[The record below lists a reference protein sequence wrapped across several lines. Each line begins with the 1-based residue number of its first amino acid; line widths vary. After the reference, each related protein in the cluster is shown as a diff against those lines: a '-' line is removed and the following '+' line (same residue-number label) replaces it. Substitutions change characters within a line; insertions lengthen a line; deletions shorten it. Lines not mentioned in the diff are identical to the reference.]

1 MGDRRPRDSRRRKRL
16 RLILGAIGAAA
27 IVFVATAVALVPQGR
42 EDAAKRGEAAKP
54 KKAGTK
60 CNRTVKSAAGLS
72 RAFGA
77 AKPGRTICL
86 TDGGY
91 GTFRGGSKRGPVT
104 VRGEPG
110 ASPSLSLELDGAN
123 NIRVEHVTITEGFI
137 SGGTRNVTVAHSRFT
152 GILVVDQDT
161 PRPNIVLAHNT
172 HNNIPGSAN
181 DYTSRVELE
190 APGVVVKN
198 SLFSGGSSDGVRVGD
213 APDSRIIG
221 NEFTAFDNVDPL
233 HTDPIQFYGEGPRT
247 IVRGNWF
254 HDMVDVSALIMMA
267 DGGGPHV
274 IEGNLFGPGGNHTF
288 SLTWYSD
295 DGSIIRHNTFVGG
308 NCDFNVPCGTINLGY
323 KPEDDRGRGTV
334 IKDNIVTQI
343 WRSGNGEGG
352 GTALFSSS
360 HNLFRRGRP
369 IGPADM
375 RGAPKYVGPP
385 TAFRGYRLA
394 RGSRGKGNASDG
406 ADRGIRF
413 RTQGG

>member
-1 MGDRRPRDSRRRKRL
+1 MGDSRPRDSRRRKRL
-16 RLILGAIGAAA
+16 RLILGAVAAAA
-27 IVFVATAVALVPQGR
+27 IVFVATAVALVPQGS
-42 EDAAKRGEAAKP
+42 DKAAKP
-54 KKAGTK
+54 RKAAPK

-72 RAFGA
+72 SAFRAA
-77 AKPGRTICL
+77 RPGRTICL
-86 TDGGY
+86 ADGGY
-91 GTFRGGSKRGPVT
+91 GSFRGGTKRGTVT
-104 VRGEPG
+104 VRAKPG
-110 ASPSLSLELDGAN
+110 ASASLSLDFDGAD
-123 NIRVEHVTITEGFI
+123 NIRIEHVTITEGFI

-152 GILVVDQDT
+152 GILVIDQDT

-221 NEFTAFDNVDPL
+221 NEFTAFDSVDPL

-274 IEGNLFGPGGNHTF
+274 IEDNLFGPGGNHTF

-323 KPEDDRGRGTV
+323 KPEDDRGTGTV

-360 HNLFRRGRP
+360 HNLFRRGKP
-369 IGPADM
+369 IGPGDIH
-375 RGAPKYVGPP
+375 GAPKFVGPP
-385 TAFRGYRLA
+385 TALRGYRLA
-394 RGSRGKGNASDG
+394 RGSRGKGKASDG
-406 ADRGIRF
+406 RDPGILP
-413 RTQGG
+413 